1 MDYYTVLGVSQTA
14 STKEINLAY
23 KKLALKHHPDK
34 TGGDDDSNEQFQQI
48 QEAIETLRDPERRSN
63 HDQSLGVNGKKRRY
77 HHPEDDWRTWFE
89 DGTDWGR
96 KKRWDFNNDW
106 DRYMYSFGNSV
117 HMDPDSEQSKAE
129 QARHSAAA
137 EEWEQTWAGIDP
149 EVEKAKEEERE
160 EKRKE
165 AMRARVMRDE
175 EEIEREEESEDVSV
189 DQTTEFQSTTFCLL
203 HGNDC
208 HCHEDGEHPVNTTQA
223 DVNMETDDEDAVFFD
238 CTSLVDSLGSDD
250 ETSPLDQT
258 SEEEQEPFAALASF
272 FNAKL
277 NDSCGR
283 YTEDVCYAEL
293 KGIVLETFCGW
304 MEDLRI
310 SYPDAEPLAMRND
323 HHDCP
328 HLGAWEK
335 TIGCTECDAC
345 HLWMPIYILTC
356 PSCGT
361 KACARCK
368 FVDGVA

>member
-1 MDYYTVLGVSQTA
+1 MDYYAILGVSPTA
-14 STKEINLAY
+14 CTKEINLAY

-34 TGGDDDSNEQFQQI
+34 TGGDDDSNEHFQQI
-48 QEAIETLRDPERRSN
+48 QEAIETLRDPERRSK
-63 HDQSLGVNGKKRRY
+63 HDQSLGVNVKRRY
-77 HHPEDDWRTWFE
+77 LHPEDDWRTWFE

-117 HMDPDSEQSKAE
+117 HMDPDSEHSKAE
-129 QARHSAAA
+129 RARHSAAA

-149 EVEKAKEEERE
+149 EVEKAKEEVRQ

-165 AMRARVMRDE
+165 AMRARVIRDE
-175 EEIEREEESEDVSV
+175 EELEREEENDDVSV
-189 DQTTEFQSTTFCLL
+189 DQTTEFESTTFCLL

-208 HCHEDGEHPVNTTQA
+208 HRQGDGEHPVNKD

-238 CTSLVDSLGSDD
+238 CSTSFVASLVRDD
-250 ETSPLDQT
+250 ETSQLEET
-258 SEEEQEPFAALASF
+258 SEEEQEPFALLTSF

-277 NDSCGR
+277 SDSRGR
-283 YTEDVCYAEL
+283 YTEDDYYAEL

-335 TIGCTECDAC
+335 TLGCPECDAC

-356 PSCGT
+356 PSCGAT
-361 KACARCK
+361 ACARCK
-368 FVDGVA
+368 FVDGIV